1 MGEPTGWPVATY
13 GLLPVLNSF
22 RGHLANR
29 VIARLAKTRM
39 DLVVIP
45 GGMTSIRQQPDFSV
59 YWPFKVKFRRCY
71 TEWMAADIHEG
82 MPTGR
87 LTGASL
93 QQVCLRMLSA
103 PRSVSC
109 DTIVKSLKVMGIA
122 NRKDGME
129 DDLLC

>member
-1 MGEPTGWPVATY
+1 
-13 GLLPVLNSF
+13 
-22 RGHLANR
+22 
-29 VIARLAKTRM
+29 M

-59 YWPFKVKFRRCY
+59 YWPFRSNSGVV
-71 TEWMAADIHEG
+71 TPSGLAADIHEG